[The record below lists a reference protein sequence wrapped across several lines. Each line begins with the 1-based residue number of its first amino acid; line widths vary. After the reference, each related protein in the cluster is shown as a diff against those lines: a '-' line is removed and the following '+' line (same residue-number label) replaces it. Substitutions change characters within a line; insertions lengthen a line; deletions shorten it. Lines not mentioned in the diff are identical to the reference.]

1 MDNLTPDQR
10 RKNMQSIRSKDTSLE
25 LKLRSALWKE
35 GIRYRK
41 NYNKLPGKP
50 DIAITKYKIAVFCD
64 SSFWHGR
71 NYKEK
76 KPVSTNPE
84 YWDEKIIRNL
94 QRDKQV
100 NEQLYAMGWTV
111 LRFWDD
117 DINNNIDECV
127 ETVKD
132 ALLESKLAG
141 R

>member
-64 SSFWHGR
+64 SSFWHGGTA
-71 NYKEK
+71 ETIK
-76 KPVSTNPE
+76 KKSR
-84 YWDEKIIRNL
+84 Y
-94 QRDKQV
+94 
-100 NEQLYAMGWTV
+100 
-111 LRFWDD
+111 
-117 DINNNIDECV
+117 
-127 ETVKD
+127 
-132 ALLESKLAG
+132 LLILNTGMRKLSG
-141 R
+141 IYREISR